1 MLVKL
6 TRHFFF
12 QKNLELRHLSF
23 FKLLNHSADMRLSK
37 FIRFY
42 LCFAFVFKT
51 VLSTKTNVT
60 GSDGKVFISGDRNE
74 VVVSTAREAKIN
86 LIDKGTSKGESMNK
100 GNMKVLTKLHAL
112 EKRLKSME
120 KIERNRKKP
129 ESDEP
134 KRTIFVQ
141 NNGEERSIDLEE
153 TQGLR

>member
-1 MLVKL
+1 MFVKL

-23 FKLLNHSADMRLSK
+23 FKLLNHSAEMRLSK

-51 VLSTKTNVT
+51 VLSTKTN
-60 GSDGKVFISGDRNE
+60 FISGDRNE

-86 LIDKGTSKGESMNK
+86 LVDKGTSKGQSMNK
-100 GNMKVLTKLHAL
+100 GSMKFLTKLHAL
-112 EKRLKSME
+112 DKRVKSME
-120 KIERNRKKP
+120 KIERNLNVMNQ
-129 ESDEP
+129 SVQSLF
-134 KRTIFVQ
+134 RTM
-141 NNGEERSIDLEE
+141 EKEE

>member
-1 MLVKL
+1 MFVKL

-23 FKLLNHSADMRLSK
+23 FKLLNHSAEMRPSK

-74 VVVSTAREAKIN
+74 VHLCLLRERRK
-86 LIDKGTSKGESMNK
+86 LISLTRAHRKES
-100 GNMKVLTKLHAL
+100 
-112 EKRLKSME
+112 
-120 KIERNRKKP
+120 
-129 ESDEP
+129 
-134 KRTIFVQ
+134 Q
-141 NNGEERSIDLEE
+141 
-153 TQGLR
+153 

>member
-1 MLVKL
+1 
-6 TRHFFF
+6 
-12 QKNLELRHLSF
+12 
-23 FKLLNHSADMRLSK
+23 MRLSK

-86 LIDKGTSKGESMNK
+86 LVDKGTSKGESMNK

-112 EKRLKSME
+112 EKRVKSME
-120 KIERNRKKP
+120 KIERNLRVMNQRVQSLFRTMEKK
-129 ESDEP
+129 D
-134 KRTIFVQ
+134 Q
-141 NNGEERSIDLEE
+141 SILKKLKGFDDNRIME
-153 TQGLR
+153 

>member
-1 MLVKL
+1 MFVKL

-12 QKNLELRHLSF
+12 KKNLELRHLSF

-86 LIDKGTSKGESMNK
+86 LVDKGTSKGQSINK
-100 GNMKVLTKLHAL
+100 GNMKFLTKLHAL
-112 EKRLKSME
+112 DKRVKSME
-120 KIERNRKKP
+120 KIERNLNVMNQ
-129 ESDEP
+129 SVQSLF
-134 KRTIFVQ
+134 RTM
-141 NNGEERSIDLEE
+141 EKEE
-153 TQGLR
+153 TQGFQ